1 MPVVFLDGDEL
12 DNRSKRL
19 VLKAVGPIT
28 FKCKSCGGGFVDLK
42 NIFVTSESTI
52 VSYLYWCN
60 VCHQMY
66 RSVENYPSEWH
77 GRLIARTKE

>member
-1 MPVVFLDGDEL
+1 MLYFLHQQQSDGGLMPVVFLDGDEL

-52 VSYLYWCN
+52 VSY
-60 VCHQMY
+60 
-66 RSVENYPSEWH
+66 
-77 GRLIARTKE
+77 